1 MIIPVA
7 SAADPR
13 LAPYLGVKERDLVQ
27 RDGRFIVEGKVT
39 LGHLVGASRFPVES
53 LFLADTRIEPLREI
67 LDRLDPAIPIYTA
80 PQGVMDEVTGFH
92 IHRGVLA
99 LARRGQ
105 EPTIEQVLAS
115 FDKDAPLTLLAL
127 VTLANHDNVGA
138 CFRNAA
144 ALGADAVLLDAASC
158 DPLYRKSIR
167 VSAGTALSL
176 PFARSG
182 DGAGIVDD
190 MNAAG
195 VETWALTPSGGDKLH
210 TLVPPSR
217 LAILLGAEG
226 PGLPSALMDRCRR
239 ISIPMTPGI
248 DSLNVAAAGAIALAH
263 VLASRSGLT
272 AGPALSTLGRG
283 RGDSGAPIGRQ
294 RP

>member
-7 SAADPR
+7 STADPR

-39 LGHLVGASRFPVES
+39 LGRLVEASRFPVES
-53 LFLADTRIEPLREI
+53 LFLADARIEPLREI
-67 LDRLDPAIPIYTA
+67 LGRLDPAIPIYTA
-80 PQGVMDEVTGFH
+80 PQAVMDEVTGFH

-99 LARRGQ
+99 LARRGE
-105 EPTIEQVLAS
+105 EPTIEQLLAS
-115 FDKDAPLTLLAL
+115 YGEDAPLTLLAL
-127 VTLANHDNVGA
+127 ATLANHDNVGA

-182 DGAGIVDD
+182 DGAGIVDALAD
-190 MNAAG
+190 SG
-195 VETWALTPSGGDKLH
+195 VETWALTPSGGEKLH
-210 TLVPPSR
+210 TLAPPPR

-226 PGLPSALMDRCRR
+226 HGLPSALIDRCRR

-248 DSLNVAAAGAIALAH
+248 DSLNVATAGAIALAH
-263 VLASRSGLT
+263 VFASRSGLT